1 MSGLTE
7 DDRVVLAREVTS
19 LAEAISA
26 FRPATD
32 EEQLELQHLGQRFE
46 ALVTLLQWAN
56 VLGPEHLRF
65 MQQLR
70 PAVANRR
77 VRLKVLADKHPVES
91 PADLDCLALA
101 PICKM
106 RCCRQLDIE
115 LSEQDLADGLRWQ
128 LEAPYLLAR
137 DDKGCVYLGAAGC
150 GCYERRPGTCR
161 SYDCREDSRIWLDFE
176 NKIPAP

>member
-1 MSGLTE
+1 MSGLSE
-7 DDRVVLAREVTS
+7 DDKGKVVNEITS

-26 FRPATD
+26 FRPSSD
-32 EEQLELQHLGQRFE
+32 DEQLELQHLGQRFE

-65 MQQLR
+65 MQKLR

-77 VRLKVLADKHPVES
+77 VRLKVLADKRAVAS
-91 PADLDCLALA
+91 PQDLDCLALA

-106 RCCRQLDIE
+106 RCCKELDIE

-137 DDKGCVYLGAAGC
+137 GDDGCVYLGAAGC
-150 GCYERRPGTCR
+150 GCYEQRPGTCR
-161 SYDCREDSRIWLDFE
+161 SYDCRGDSRIWLDFE

>member
-32 EEQLELQHLGQRFE
+32 DEQLELQHLGQRFE
-46 ALVTLLQWAN
+46 SLVMLLQWAK
-56 VLGPEHLRF
+56 VLEPEHLRF
-65 MQQLR
+65 MQKLR

-77 VRLKVLADKHPVES
+77 VRLSVLTDKHAVES
-91 PADLDCLALA
+91 PPDLDCLALA

-106 RCCRQLDIE
+106 RCCRELDIE
-115 LSEQDLADGLRWQ
+115 LSEQDLADGVRWQ

-137 DDKGCVYLGAAGC
+137 NAQGCVYLGDDGC
-150 GCYERRPGTCR
+150 GCYSLRPGTCR
-161 SYDCREDSRIWLDFE
+161 SYDCREDRRIWLDFE
-176 NKIPAP
+176 NRIPAP